1 MEIEKDKLEII
12 NWITTLKDEAS
23 IEKLRMLMNST
34 TKFDWWKEI
43 SEEELSAIEKG
54 LEDIKAGKVRPHKEV
69 KKLYEK
75 WL

>member
-75 WL
+75 YL

>member
-69 KKLYEK
+69 KKLYKK

>member
-12 NWITTLKDEAS
+12 KWITTLKDEAS

-43 SEEELSAIEKG
+43 SEEELSSIEKG
-54 LEDIKAGKVRPHKEV
+54 LEDIKAGKMRPHKEV